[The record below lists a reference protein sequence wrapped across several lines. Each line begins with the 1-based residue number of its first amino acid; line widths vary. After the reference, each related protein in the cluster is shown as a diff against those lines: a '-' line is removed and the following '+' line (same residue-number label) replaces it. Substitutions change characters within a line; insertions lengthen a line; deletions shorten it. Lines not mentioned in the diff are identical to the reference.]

1 MRKKEPLLTA
11 AHRPEPSAPDPDTP
25 LSQLKVRDLATLL
38 GAALRAKPLAAE
50 AAPKSHLKDFFKIEK
65 VEGSKFE
72 IGVKAELGKF
82 EHGEPKGGLEP
93 GPDPQLGR
101 GIAELIEVV
110 TELKSAVD
118 QLGRQIARGGKP
130 K

>member
-1 MRKKEPLLTA
+1 MGKREPLLTA
-11 AHRPEPSAPDPDTP
+11 ADRPDPSAVDPDTP

-38 GAALRAKPLAAE
+38 GAAFRAKPLAAE
-50 AAPKSHLKDFFKIEK
+50 GPLKSHLKDFFKIEK

-72 IGVKAELGKF
+72 SFKAEIAKF

-118 QLGRQIARGGKP
+118 QLGRQIARGGKL